1 MPKALPDHPS
11 TSFPSQE
18 RIDRFRR
25 RQAINTHL
33 APYGPKPYGRQG
45 TVNPAAITRAAE
57 AARNSALRFRA
68 EFDQN
73 RRTEAAKAERE
84 RILYGSKPTL
94 EQRLAAIPPPTYTP
108 ITPKPVLLNFEKL
121 TTADLTRI
129 FAPKFAATLKRFD
142 VFETFQFS
150 EEIDVN
156 LVNDVNK
163 LIERITHLQRSL
175 KDTACTRVK
184 EEWQSWNYGLKEI
197 GSISFKGLR
206 KNQAQIVKALSAVYR
221 TNYFDIT
228 R

>member
-1 MPKALPDHPS
+1 MPKALPDRYS

-18 RIDRFRR
+18 RIDRFRH

-33 APYGPKPYGRQG
+33 APYGPKPYGSQG

-57 AARNSALRFRA
+57 TARNSALRFRA

-94 EQRLAAIPPPTYTP
+94 EQRLAAIPPPTYIP
-108 ITPKPVLLNFEKL
+108 IAPKPVLLNFEKL
-121 TTADLTRI
+121 TTADLIRI
-129 FAPKFAATLKRFD
+129 FIPKFAATLKRFD
-142 VFETFQFS
+142 IFETFQFS
-150 EEIDVN
+150 EEIDKN
-156 LVNDVNK
+156 LVRDVEK
-163 LIERITHLQRSL
+163 LIERLTHLQRAL
-175 KDTACTRVK
+175 KDTAVTRIK

-206 KNQAQIVKALSAVYR
+206 KNQARIIKELSSVWNA
-221 TNYFDIT
+221 NYFDIT